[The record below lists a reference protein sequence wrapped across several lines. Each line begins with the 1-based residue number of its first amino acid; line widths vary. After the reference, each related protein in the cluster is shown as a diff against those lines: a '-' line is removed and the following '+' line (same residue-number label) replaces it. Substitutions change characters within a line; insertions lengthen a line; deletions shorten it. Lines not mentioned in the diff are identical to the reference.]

1 MENKKIGIIGV
12 GGIANSVHIPG
23 IEKCSG
29 AEIYAI
35 CDINKDTL
43 KSVGDRL
50 GIPENLRF
58 CDYRELI
65 GCPKVDAVEICTPN
79 YLHVEM
85 ALAAAAAK
93 KPFNVEKPLS
103 ISMDTAIAL
112 EEKMKSD
119 FVPNM
124 MCFSYRFKPAVR
136 YAKWILERGMI
147 GDIVNVN
154 VEYLKSSAFWEGR
167 RLDWRFVK
175 EYAGTGVL
183 GDLGVHLIDMA
194 EFLLGNIKE
203 VSATTEIFVKNRK
216 KLDSEEI
223 GEVTTDDYC
232 SFLANFENN
241 IKGTFLITRC
251 ALGHANTIK
260 YDIYGTKGVISFD
273 LDHPEVL
280 GVCVGEVD
288 RMSEALHTVN
298 VPHRFYVEQEQ
309 TFADMI
315 NGKECEYLP
324 TLKDGFRS
332 QRILD
337 ALLLSDSER
346 KWISI

>member
-12 GGIANSVHIPG
+12 GGIANSVHISG

-29 AEIYAI
+29 AEVYAI

-65 GCPKVDAVEICTPN
+65 GCPEVDAVEICTPN

-154 VEYLKSSAFWEGR
+154 VEYFK
-167 RLDWRFVK
+167 
-175 EYAGTGVL
+175 
-183 GDLGVHLIDMA
+183 
-194 EFLLGNIKE
+194 IK
-203 VSATTEIFVKNRK
+203 
-216 KLDSEEI
+216 
-223 GEVTTDDYC
+223 
-232 SFLANFENN
+232 
-241 IKGTFLITRC
+241 
-251 ALGHANTIK
+251 
-260 YDIYGTKGVISFD
+260 
-273 LDHPEVL
+273 
-280 GVCVGEVD
+280 
-288 RMSEALHTVN
+288 
-298 VPHRFYVEQEQ
+298 
-309 TFADMI
+309 
-315 NGKECEYLP
+315 
-324 TLKDGFRS
+324 
-332 QRILD
+332 RILGGQTSRL
-337 ALLLSDSER
+337 AICER
-346 KWISI
+346 ICGNGCFRRSWRASYRYGGVFAG